1 MITLSV
7 ILGVLLLGV
16 GATVIYGVSQ
26 SGGAPSAPADVPT
39 LNPSEARP
47 GVDIGAGT
55 PGAPCSTDR
64 LGKFFVKD
72 GVTYTC
78 GGPKPYHWLPPG

>member
-16 GATVIYGVSQ
+16 GAAVIYGVTRDKPA
-26 SGGAPSAPADVPT
+26 APSSGVTPTGGPAV
-39 LNPSEARP
+39 NVGEGS
-47 GVDIGAGT
+47 
-55 PGAPCSTDR
+55 PGAPCATNR
-64 LGKFFVKD
+64 LGKSFTGAD
-72 GVTYTC
+72 GVVYTC